1 MIVKSVNIGAKRT
14 IDYKG
19 KIVETG
25 IFKFPVKQAIFLG
38 EEDVEKDAVIDR
50 KYHGGIEQAVYGY
63 SENHYE
69 YWKKLYPKL
78 DWQYG
83 MFGENLTISN
93 LEEGIYSATELPNA
107 NGQYLTFSTNEK
119 NEEIISNIKPLDFS
133 ITKNVATI
141 MLVAI
146 LMFLLFSGLAKSFAQ
161 NKGISKG
168 LGRFFE
174 PIILYIRDEIA
185 IPNIGEKKYKNYMS
199 FLLTVFLRVVL
210 SLFEYLI
217 KKVLKSLSFCN
228 SAGGIPALIN
238 LINCSRI
245 IQL

>member
-38 EEDVEKDAVIDR
+38 EEDVANDAVIDR

-93 LEEGIYSATELPNA
+93 LEETEIHVGNRYQLGEVILEVTKPREPCFKLGIRFGTQTVLKQFWNSSKSGIY
-107 NGQYLTFSTNEK
+107 F
-119 NEEIISNIKPLDFS
+119 
-133 ITKNVATI
+133 
-141 MLVAI
+141 
-146 LMFLLFSGLAKSFAQ
+146 
-161 NKGISKG
+161 
-168 LGRFFE
+168 
-174 PIILYIRDEIA
+174 
-185 IPNIGEKKYKNYMS
+185 
-199 FLLTVFLRVVL
+199 
-210 SLFEYLI
+210 
-217 KKVLKSLSFCN
+217 KVLKTGNVAVGDQLT
-228 SAGGIPALIN
+228 LIQKSEN
-238 LINCSRI
+238 TPTIA
-245 IQL
+245 QVYETKKA